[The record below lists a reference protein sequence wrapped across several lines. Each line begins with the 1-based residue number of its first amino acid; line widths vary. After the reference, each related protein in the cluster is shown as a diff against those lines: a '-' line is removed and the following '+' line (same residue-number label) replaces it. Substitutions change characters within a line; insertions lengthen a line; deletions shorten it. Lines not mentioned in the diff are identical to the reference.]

1 MHNTS
6 VQCEHGQQ
14 PDACVCPVRYQALR
28 QPDAIA
34 IKHGRI
40 CVNYQQLDDLVSVLV
55 EALQRAG
62 VSEGYRLVCLV
73 SDVSILVPLIF
84 AALRS
89 GVIIIPVNPKYPA
102 DYAKSLFSHIKPRF
116 VVNETTLKQLLASVA
131 TRENY
136 NDSCNVPIDQLAPFT
151 GIFTSGSSGHPKLAM
166 HCYKNHYSSA
176 MGSQQQIPL
185 KSGDCWALTLP
196 LHHVSGLAIVM
207 RVIIAG
213 ATIAIRDG
221 EALADFLAAQYV
233 THLSAV
239 PSQLEQLRLH
249 PAPMQD
255 VSLRYLLVGGAA
267 CSEALLRW
275 LQAKDWQVLISY
287 GMTETASQ
295 AMTGPANSQGI
306 LRQCLPGQQIKI
318 ANTGE
323 ILVRGDTLF
332 LGYWHEG
339 HIELPV
345 DAEGWF
351 HTRDIGQLTD
361 DGLTYMGRIDS
372 QFISGGENIQPE
384 EIERFI
390 YALLSV
396 EQCIVVP
403 RPDAIYGSIP
413 VCFLSRLPDA
423 KGLEQLQRQLSAQLP
438 AFKVPREFF
447 PLEVSDGG
455 QLKVSRQ
462 SLVQRLL
469 SKP

>member
-1 MHNTS
+1 MNNTS
-6 VQCEHGQQ
+6 PQSDDGQQ
-14 PDACVCPVRYQALR
+14 PDAGICPVRYQSLR
-28 QPDAIA
+28 QPDVIA
-34 IKHGRI
+34 IKHGRA
-40 CVNYQQLDDLVSVLV
+40 CVNYQQLDDLVSHLV

-62 VSEGYRLVCLV
+62 VSEGDRLVCLV
-73 SDVSILVPLIF
+73 NDISIFVPLIF

-102 DYAKSLFSHIKPRF
+102 DYAKSLYSHIKPRF
-116 VVNETTLKQLLASVA
+116 VVNEATLKKLLASVA
-131 TRENY
+131 AVKAYNEN
-136 NDSCNVPIDQLAPFT
+136 CNVPIDQFAPFT
-151 GIFTSGSSGHPKLAM
+151 GIFTSGSSGHPKLAI
-166 HCYKNHYSSA
+166 HCYKNHYASA

-207 RVIIAG
+207 RVIMAG
-213 ATIAIRDG
+213 ASLAIPNG
-221 EALADFLAAQYV
+221 EALADLLAAQFV

-239 PSQLEQLRLH
+239 PSQLEQLRLLQT
-249 PAPMQD
+249 PMQD

-339 HIELPV
+339 HIDLPV

-361 DGLTYMGRIDS
+361 NGLKYMGRIDS

-384 EIERFI
+384 EIERLI

-396 EQCIVVP
+396 EHCIVVP